1 MIDPPFQQIALRNFS
16 SARRNDAFTHDMD
29 DRLTPFLFDYLEGL
43 RQGGGKFAW
52 FSYLDPVTAIGLH
65 EHFVSGLNGEAGKGK
80 ILRAHSPT
88 LRVERARC
96 VLRRI
101 PAAIVTDYDQDGQ
114 IVHGGNHMASAGA
127 AEDIAPVSYH
137 GNDRLVRRCNL
148 DAERGPHSPA
158 QTSGRRMA
166 EVAPRGPDGEMLQ
179 PEVILVDHNR
189 FPVRKLMET
198 V

>member
-1 MIDPPFQQIALRNFS
+1 
-16 SARRNDAFTHDMD
+16 MD

-96 VLRRI
+96 VLRGI

-114 IVHGGNHMASAGA
+114 IVHGGDHMAGAGA

-137 GNDRLVRRCNL
+137 GNDRLVRRCKL

-166 EVAPRGPDGEMLQ
+166 EVTPRGPDGEMLQ

-189 FPVRKLMET
+189 FPVRKLIET